1 MAVAVARA
9 VTGQVLPVTARETA
23 TLAAELRRL
32 GWDGTRV
39 QQARDEQRQRHL
51 PWPFP
56 VPIEARRAV
65 GFARFDAAVAALCEA
80 LGVVGGQVLKPAPS
94 RPLTRDEQ
102 RLLHDKPPHWG

>member
-9 VTGQVLPVTARETA
+9 VTGQELPVTAGETA
-23 TLAAELRRL
+23 ALAAELREL
-32 GWDGTRV
+32 GWDGARV
-39 QQARDEQRQRHL
+39 QQARDGQRQRHL

-65 GFARFDAAVAALCEA
+65 GFARFDAAVTALCEA
-80 LGVVGGQVLKPAPS
+80 LGVVGQVLKPAPS
-94 RPLTRDEQ
+94 RPLNRDEQ

>member
-1 MAVAVARA
+1 MAVVRA
-9 VTGQVLPVTARETA
+9 VTGQELPVAARETSG
-23 TLAAELRRL
+23 LAAELREL
-32 GWDGTRV
+32 GWDGPRV
-39 QQARDEQRQRHL
+39 AQVRDQQRQRRL

-56 VPIEARRAV
+56 IPVEVRREV

-80 LGVVGGQVLKPAPS
+80 LGVTGGQVLRPAPP